1 MRYGIHTLVLSTGSN
16 LGERMKNLESAI
28 VQIKNS
34 LGRISKCS
42 AVYESS
48 SWGYESENL
57 FYNQCL
63 EVVTGHDLKECL
75 DIVQEIERKFG
86 RQPGDAGY
94 HDRSLDID
102 ILFFD
107 QIIWDTELLTVP
119 HPRIPERKF
128 VLVPLA
134 EILPDWGH
142 PALHKTIRELLSE
155 CGDTLDVYPVG

>member
-1 MRYGIHTLVLSTGSN
+1 MRSGMHTLILSTGSN
-16 LGERMKNLESAI
+16 LGKRMKNLESALL
-28 VQIKNS
+28 QIEQS
-34 LGRISKCS
+34 LGKINKSS

-63 EVVTGHDLKECL
+63 VVLTRHGLEDCL
-75 DIVQEIERKFG
+75 HIIQDIERKFG
-86 RQPGDAGY
+86 RQHNVIGY

-102 ILFFD
+102 ILFYN
-107 QIIWDTELLTVP
+107 QMILDTKGLKVP

-134 EILPDWGH
+134 EILPDWEH
-142 PALHKTIRELLSE
+142 PVLHKTIRELLSE
-155 CGDTLDVYPVG
+155 CKDSLDVYPAG